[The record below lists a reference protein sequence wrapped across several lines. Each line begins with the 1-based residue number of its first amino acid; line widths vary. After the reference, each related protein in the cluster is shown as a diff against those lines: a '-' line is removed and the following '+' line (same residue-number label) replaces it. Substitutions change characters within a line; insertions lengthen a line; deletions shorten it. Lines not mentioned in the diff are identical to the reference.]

1 MKQQELD
8 FGPSVRRKPHD
19 HCEAGISDF
28 EFNFLPLLD
37 LPPRR
42 YRDARVL
49 LARQAA
55 LAAAGPRH
63 RAYFRK
69 YRARLIQDADELIAT
84 SPHFVRYYTLIDT
97 GTD

>member
-1 MKQQELD
+1 VVVSAKQRLEIEQ
-8 FGPSVRRKPHD
+8 V
-19 HCEAGISDF
+19 

-42 YRDARVL
+42 YRAMRVL

-55 LAAAGPRH
+55 LTAAGPKH
-63 RAYFRK
+63 QAYFRK

-97 GTD
+97 DTD